1 MFLLPRDSEQTSY
14 TRDLLNIQEKRAQMY
29 KNNSIHYKL
38 ARRETGLKEVEE
50 EKVAKR
56 YEKNDGLRR
65 TSDGNADKVAG
76 VPTGRRRVEQGL
88 DEVPDTEQNFGARH
102 WVAGCQALGGARHRV
117 AGCAGDGVRRVAQVA
132 KLAFSATVI
141 FSISAIL

>member
-1 MFLLPRDSEQTSY
+1 
-14 TRDLLNIQEKRAQMY
+14 MY

-65 TSDGNADKVAG
+65 TSDGNADKVAE
-76 VPTGRRRVEQGL
+76 VTTGRRRVEQGL
-88 DEVPDTEQNFGARH
+88 DEVPGTRPGARH
-102 WVAGCQALGGARHRV
+102 SARWGTQPGARHSARDRA
-117 AGCAGDGVRRVAQVA
+117 AGAA
-132 KLAFSATVI
+132 KLAQDRQCLETRKPQLMLSADAPASDPIGT
-141 FSISAIL
+141 SSS

>member
-1 MFLLPRDSEQTSY
+1 
-14 TRDLLNIQEKRAQMY
+14 MY

-65 TSDGNADKVAG
+65 TSDGNADKVAE
-76 VPTGRRRVEQGL
+76 VTTGRRRVEQGL
-88 DEVPDTEQNFGARH
+88 DEVPDTEQNFGAGH
-102 WVAGCQALGGARHRV
+102 WVAGCQALGGGARGKGDWHRRL
-117 AGCAGDGVRRVAQVA
+117 GRRPGRPRVNLG
-132 KLAFSATVI
+132 K
-141 FSISAIL
+141 

>member
-1 MFLLPRDSEQTSY
+1 
-14 TRDLLNIQEKRAQMY
+14 MY

-65 TSDGNADKVAG
+65 TSDGNADKVAE
-76 VPTGRRRVEQGL
+76 VTTGRRRVEQGL
-88 DEVPDTEQNFGARH
+88 DEVPWTR
-102 WVAGCQALGGARHRV
+102 CQALNRISVPGTGARGTG
-117 AGCAGDGVRRVAQVA
+117 ARRVPGTGWRGAREG
-132 KLAFSATVI
+132 
-141 FSISAIL
+141 